1 MAYEQMLAPVLEK
14 QALAKNIYRMVLQCR
29 SIAQKAEPGQFV
41 HLLPTGC
48 TLRRPISICEINKSA
63 GTLTIVLSLI
73 HI

>member
-41 HLLPTGC
+41 HLLPQAVPC
-48 TLRRPISICEINKSA
+48 AVPS
-63 GTLTIVLSLI
+63 LSVRSTSPER
-73 HI
+73 

>member
-14 QALAKNIYRMVLQCR
+14 QALEKNIYRMVLQCR

-63 GTLTIVLSLI
+63 GTLTIVF
-73 HI
+73 